1 MSVIVVID
9 LLLYIMSCEGK
20 SIIFNDNEVL
30 PVDSHWE
37 RMSIVLFY

>member
-9 LLLYIMSCEGK
+9 LLLYIMSCEWK
-20 SIIFNDNEVL
+20 SIIFNDNELL

-37 RMSIVLFY
+37 TMFFVLFY